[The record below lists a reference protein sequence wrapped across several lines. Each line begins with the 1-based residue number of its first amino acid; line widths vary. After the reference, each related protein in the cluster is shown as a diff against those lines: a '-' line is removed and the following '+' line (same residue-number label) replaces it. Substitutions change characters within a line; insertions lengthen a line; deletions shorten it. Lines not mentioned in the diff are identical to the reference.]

1 VEFVTRYWG
10 GRSSTLGGVPDLPQL
25 RAARELAEPGE
36 PLWVQTIDWTSG
48 SELRGWPWFA
58 VSCKMVVSRPLR
70 TDPEWL
76 NHWTSVTSRTDR
88 KPDRPRQPGAM
99 HSTDRLPLPLP
110 MPADVEGALLIG
122 TRSHPAARRDV
133 GAVVLPYLPIWP
145 GLLADT
151 RPCVSSIRPPAPGD
165 FGRPIGSRGPRP
177 PAPAHPHAPRPR
189 VTQPPLE
196 RTALCP
202 VAFCVSPPPPAL
214 PPPSPPRPPPSP
226 TRSSFSSPPSATPS
240 APSCP
245 RLRRRQLLDRHH
257 PAHRAP

>member
-1 VEFVTRYWG
+1 MTRRITKLAALYLLLGLVATWAVAWGSVFVRHRVSSRMFQPGSEEGRTVEFVTRYWG

-151 RPCVSSIRPPAPGD
+151 LFYALLFAALHQLTAYARRARRRRRNRCAACGYDLQGLNAPTCPECGRALSPA
-165 FGRPIGSRGPRP
+165 RG
-177 PAPAHPHAPRPR
+177 A
-189 VTQPPLE
+189 T
-196 RTALCP
+196 
-202 VAFCVSPPPPAL
+202 
-214 PPPSPPRPPPSP
+214 
-226 TRSSFSSPPSATPS
+226 ATP
-240 APSCP
+240 
-245 RLRRRQLLDRHH
+245 DR
-257 PAHRAP
+257 A